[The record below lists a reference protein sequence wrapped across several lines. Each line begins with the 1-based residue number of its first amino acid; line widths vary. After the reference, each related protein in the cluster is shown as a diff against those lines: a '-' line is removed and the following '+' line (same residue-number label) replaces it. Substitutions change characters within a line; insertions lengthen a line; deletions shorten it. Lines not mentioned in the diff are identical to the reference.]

1 MDRQE
6 TLFRQWLDE
15 HKGLMYKIC
24 RLYADNQEDRE
35 DLLQQML
42 YQVWVSIPS
51 FKEQAKASTWVY
63 KVALN
68 TALTWRRGENKRPR
82 HRALLSLHELPQEPP
97 AAGSPDAE
105 DRELLQTVYACV
117 CKLPKIDCALALLY
131 LNGLKYEQ
139 MADIL
144 GISPGNVGVR
154 LNRIRKTLAEM
165 MKDREDGH

>member
-24 RLYADNQEDRE
+24 RLYADNAEDRE
-35 DLLQQML
+35 DLLQQIL

-51 FKEQAKASTWVY
+51 FREQARPSTWVY

-68 TALTWRRGENKRPR
+68 TALTWRRGQNKRPR
-82 HRALLSLHELPQEPP
+82 AASLLSLSELPEEIP
-97 AAGSPDAE
+97 APGSDAAE
-105 DRELLQTVYACV
+105 DRELLQAVYACV

-131 LNGLKYEQ
+131 LNGLHYEE
-139 MADIL
+139 MSEIL
-144 GISPGNVGVR
+144 GMSTGNVGVR
-154 LNRIRKTLAEM
+154 LNRIRKALADM
-165 MKDREDGH
+165 MKEWEDGH